1 MKRVSCTILNL
12 LVVVVRFLNAKGLWN
27 SAERLHPLQQSLK
40 VQHFSQWR
48 HPRHICKPSR
58 RPKAESSWAV
68 DPGKDQWVSTSWEA
82 PLKTRRWNETQKNV
96 NYCILCKKKK
106 KKSIPGRGRL
116 SKKEWNC
123 SCLKTPW
130 SYRIRPVPFAR
141 SSDIHENKDTVE
153 GLRNRKGTQGTTC
166 TCSVARL
173 VFHTTQHLTWRWV
186 KGPTASTTATNNSVK
201 PNILKTTPDVS
212 PFPTSSGGSW

>member
-106 KKSIPGRGRL
+106 KNPFQGEGGLVKKNEIVAAWKLPGRIELGLFRL
-116 SKKEWNC
+116 QGAVTSMRTRTLW
-123 SCLKTPW
+123 
-130 SYRIRPVPFAR
+130 
-141 SSDIHENKDTVE
+141 
-153 GLRNRKGTQGTTC
+153 KG
-166 TCSVARL
+166 
-173 VFHTTQHLTWRWV
+173 
-186 KGPTASTTATNNSVK
+186 
-201 PNILKTTPDVS
+201 
-212 PFPTSSGGSW
+212 